1 MLPYMWIRAI
11 LLFVIAASAL
21 VADNKSALLQKM
33 DARAQHYGEV
43 SRKIWEFAEV
53 GYKENKSAEL
63 LKSELRSAGFS
74 VVDNVADIP
83 TAFTATWGQGKPVI
97 GIMGEY
103 DALPGLSQDDV
114 PDRKPLVNGGPGHGC
129 GHNLLG
135 AASLFAAVTIKDWLA
150 GNNIAG
156 TIRFYGT
163 PAEEGGGGKLYMI
176 RAGVFQDVDTVLS
189 WHPSDQNG
197 ASLKSTLVI
206 ISSSTSTG
214 SPRMLRGRRMS
225 AGLRWMV

>member
-1 MLPYMWIRAI
+1 MRTV
-11 LLFVIAASAL
+11 LLSLMAASAL
-21 VADNKSALLQKM
+21 VADDKSALLQKM
-33 DARAQHYGEV
+33 DARAEHYGEV

-63 LKSELRSAGFS
+63 LKAELRSARFS
-74 VVDNVADIP
+74 VVDSVAGIP

-135 AASLFAAVTIKDWLA
+135 AASLFAAVTIKDWLTD
-150 GNNIAG
+150 NNIAG

-176 RAGVFQDVDTVLS
+176 RAGVFQMWTPCLAGIR
-189 WHPSDQNG
+189 PITM
-197 ASLKSTLVI
+197 A
-206 ISSSTSTG
+206 
-214 SPRMLRGRRMS
+214 RR
-225 AGLRWMV
+225 